1 MKKIILFLFISVL
14 ILEARA
20 QRFNSIAIAAGVTYA
35 NQKFLIAEP
44 PELSRKSY
52 VLGFNVAV
60 FGEFFTRDYV
70 RWVTELQY
78 NQKGSIDKQPEANYP
93 NQLQYI
99 CWNNYAKIR
108 YEMDRII
115 PYILIGP
122 RLEYNMAQGT
132 SSPAITGK
140 FLPLHVSGAV
150 GAGVEFINYYNIKF
164 FVEGFYNPDVMP
176 AYVQPELHIFNKDFE
191 LRVGLKYE
199 FARRKERCN
208 TPTYIEQ

>member
-1 MKKIILFLFISVL
+1 MKKIFFFITILLFAL
-14 ILEARA
+14 QLQA
-20 QRFNSIAIAAGVTYA
+20 QRFNSIAIVAGVTAA
-35 NQKFLIAEP
+35 NQKFLLAEP
-44 PELSRKSY
+44 PDVSRKNY
-52 VLGFNVAV
+52 VVGFNVAV

-70 RWVTELQY
+70 RWVTEIQY
-78 NQKGSIDKQPEANYP
+78 NQKGSIDNQPEANYP

-122 RLEYNMAQGT
+122 RLEYNMVQSTT
-132 SSPAITGK
+132 SPLILDK
-140 FLPLHVSGAV
+140 FLPLHISGAV

-176 AYVQPELHIFNKDFE
+176 AYVQPELHVFNKDFE

-199 FARRKERCN
+199 FKSRRESCN
-208 TPTYIEQ
+208 TPTYVEP

>member
-1 MKKIILFLFISVL
+1 MKKTIAFLFILSFVL
-14 ILEARA
+14 QAKA

-35 NQKFLIAEP
+35 NQKYLIAEP
-44 PELSRKSY
+44 SELSRKKY

-60 FGEFFTRDYV
+60 FGEFFTRYYV
-70 RWVTELQY
+70 RWVTEIQY
-78 NQKGSIDKQPEANYP
+78 NQKGSIDPQPEGNYP
-93 NQLQYI
+93 NQLQYL

-122 RLEYNMAQGT
+122 RLEYTMAQSIT
-132 SSPAITGK
+132 SPSTPGPY
-140 FLPLHVSGAV
+140 LPLHVSPAV

-176 AYVQPELHIFNKDFE
+176 AYIQPEVHVFNKDFE

-199 FARRKERCN
+199 FKSRRESCN

>member
-1 MKKIILFLFISVL
+1 MKKIFFFITLLL
-14 ILEARA
+14 ISLQSYA
-20 QRFNSIAIAAGVTYA
+20 QRFNSIAIAAGVTAA
-35 NQKFLIAEP
+35 NQKFLLAEP
-44 PELSRKSY
+44 PDVSRKNY
-52 VLGFNVAV
+52 VVGFNVAV

-70 RWVTELQY
+70 RWVTEIQY
-78 NQKGSIDKQPEANYP
+78 NQKGSIDNQVEVNYP

-122 RLEYNMAQGT
+122 RLEYNMVQSTT
-132 SSPAITGK
+132 SPVILGK

-150 GAGVEFINYYNIKF
+150 GGGVEFINYYNIKF

-199 FARRKERCN
+199 FKSRRESCN
-208 TPTYIEQ
+208 TPTYVEP